1 MYSFSSIYFE
11 VFVCISVRRSSRMS
25 LFIKIELYLILIK
38 DAYVLKIAYL
48 IMHILERY
56 LKIINYFVINLL
68 LPRSIIRKIIYSN
81 VLSYWMII
89 RVDYFLNFIP
99 DPIEIK
105 KTREIL
111 IMHVTRKIRKEHIS
125 LIIFIIPFRIY
136 TRSFSTEI
144 K

>member
-1 MYSFSSIYFE
+1 
-11 VFVCISVRRSSRMS
+11 MS

-89 RVDYFLNFIP
+89 RVGYFLNFIP

-105 KTREIL
+105 RNINYACNKKNSKGTN
-111 IMHVTRKIRKEHIS
+111 IS

>member
-89 RVDYFLNFIP
+89 RVGYFLNFIP

>member
-1 MYSFSSIYFE
+1 M
-11 VFVCISVRRSSRMS
+11 
-25 LFIKIELYLILIK
+25 FIKIELYLILIK

-89 RVDYFLNFIP
+89 RVGYFLDFISN
-99 DPIEIK
+99 PIEIK

>member
-1 MYSFSSIYFE
+1 M
-11 VFVCISVRRSSRMS
+11 
-25 LFIKIELYLILIK
+25 FIKIELYLILIK

-56 LKIINYFVINLL
+56 LKIINYFVMNLL

-89 RVDYFLNFIP
+89 RVGYFLNFIP

-125 LIIFIIPFRIY
+125 LVIFIIPFRIY

>member
-1 MYSFSSIYFE
+1 
-11 VFVCISVRRSSRMS
+11 MS

-38 DAYVLKIAYL
+38 DEYVLKIAYL

-89 RVDYFLNFIP
+89 RVGYFLNFIP

-111 IMHVTRKIRKEHIS
+111 IMHATRKIRKE
-125 LIIFIIPFRIY
+125 RI
-136 TRSFSTEI
+136 
-144 K
+144 